1 MEPGIGCDH
10 PRGIMRTFARSER
23 LGGSR
28 MRSAH
33 LVIFLLLGT
42 CVSRVGACVS
52 HAHADEFEQH
62 HAHEHGK
69 VTLNVAIDASTFV
82 VELDAPAVNVV
93 GFEHAPRTR
102 EERAAAQQASQF
114 IQAGRGLLGLPPAA
128 GCRFS
133 RTEFTEPH
141 WEPSAAA
148 GADEHSK
155 ESGSEEH
162 ADYEARF
169 TYHCEHPEALSWFE
183 PWLLAKLLNVTEARI
198 NLITPNGQRSE
209 SATDSRKRISLQ

>member
-1 MEPGIGCDH
+1 
-10 PRGIMRTFARSER
+10 MRTFARSER
-23 LGGSR
+23 LGNSGGR
-28 MRSAH
+28 PAP
-33 LVIFLLLGT
+33 LVIFLLLG
-42 CVSRVGACVS
+42 VCVS

-93 GFEHAPRTR
+93 GFEHAPRTP

-128 GCRFS
+128 ACRFS
-133 RTEFTEPH
+133 GTEFTEPH
-141 WEPSAAA
+141 WEPPA

-155 ESGSEEH
+155 DSGSEEH

-169 TYHCEHPEALSWFE
+169 TYHCGHPEALNWFE

-198 NLITPNGQRSE
+198 NLITLNGQHSE
-209 SATDSRKRISLQ
+209 SVTDSRKRISLQ

>member
-1 MEPGIGCDH
+1 
-10 PRGIMRTFARSER
+10 MRTFARSER
-23 LGGSR
+23 LGNSGGR
-28 MRSAH
+28 PAP
-33 LVIFLLLGT
+33 LVIFLLLGA
-42 CVSRVGACVS
+42 CVSRVGVCVS
-52 HAHADEFEQH
+52 HPHADEFEQH

-93 GFEHAPRTR
+93 GFEHAPRTP

-128 GCRFS
+128 ACRLS

-141 WEPSAAA
+141 WEPPAAA
-148 GADEHSK
+148 GADEHGTD
-155 ESGSEEH
+155 SGSEEH

-169 TYHCEHPEALSWFE
+169 TYHCGHPEALSWFE

-198 NLITPNGQRSE
+198 NLITPNGQHSE
-209 SATDSRKRISLQ
+209 SVTDSRKRISLQ